1 MGDPATDLEIWLNW
15 KSWQWGKDG
24 REAEVPGHTDS
35 SSWPGYGGWG
45 GRRRR
50 EREKDVQSRPRAQM
64 RDKLVSTGKNQ
75 WEGVGGGS
83 QSSSSGIPNLFCVM
97 NFFGILLKLLN
108 LPQNCVLNKI
118 VRNVKEANYVE
129 IQLSKKCFNVCFLI
143 NALNH
148 TSHTVCGEGS
158 IYFFNP
164 SCTNN
169 FYKIDWKYEI
179 KENLKYKHQF
189 LLFDPKYI
197 KIF

>member
-1 MGDPATDLEIWLNW
+1 MG
-15 KSWQWGKDG
+15 GKLKFLDILTAHHGQEMGGGEGEGGG
-24 REAEVPGHTDS
+24 RERRMFNHVPGLR
-35 SSWPGYGGWG
+35 WG
-45 GRRRR
+45 ISLSPLW
-50 EREKDVQSRPRAQM
+50 D
-64 RDKLVSTGKNQ
+64 LGKNQ

-83 QSSSSGIPNLFCVM
+83 QGSSSGIPNLFCVM
-97 NFFGILLKLLN
+97 NFFGILLKLSN

-169 FYKIDWKYEI
+169 FYKID
-179 KENLKYKHQF
+179 
-189 LLFDPKYI
+189 
-197 KIF
+197 